1 MSEICAG
8 EPITYV
14 TLDHDDERAI
24 IVVRSFVA
32 RGEVFLDD
40 RVGYGFLPTSTAH
53 TALLDADVEGSCW
66 IRGHHRNNSEE
77 VAALLAAYKL
87 VRSAA

>member
-1 MSEICAG
+1 MSVVAG

-14 TLDHDDERAI
+14 TPDRDDEKTI
-24 IVVRSFVA
+24 LVIRSFVA
-32 RGEVFLDD
+32 QGEVFLDD

-53 TALLDADVEGSCW
+53 TALLDADVEGSYW

-87 VRSAA
+87 TRSAA